1 MLSWGGSATWNIM
14 SKDVTICPQF
24 FLSDGHMFEIEDDP
38 KWNQPALLW
47 LVISL
52 NTGLWLVSWSG
63 PQPSPKAKVV
73 DTLNSVPFF
82 PISEWSHCGALSSNW
97 SNLTRILASYWTF
110 LPHIRVVMRKLT
122 VTWDH
127 DGEGFK
133 QWQYKILLIISTN
146 KTKPSLKWSRLQQ
159 FQTHHDDSVWW
170 AILFYAFLA
179 WNMQRHLSHKK
190 FSAVDA
196 RFIV

>member
-1 MLSWGGSATWNIM
+1 
-14 SKDVTICPQF
+14 
-24 FLSDGHMFEIEDDP
+24 MFGIGDDP
-38 KWNQPALLW
+38 PWHQPNLLW

-63 PQPSPKAKVV
+63 TKPSPKAKVV
-73 DTLNSVPFF
+73 DTLNSVPFL
-82 PISEWSHCGALSSNW
+82 PISEWSHCIALSSDW
-97 SNLTRILASYWTF
+97 SKLTRILASYWTF
-110 LPHIRVVMRKLT
+110 LPHIRVVTRKLT

-133 QWQYKILLIISTN
+133 QWQYNILLIISTN
-146 KTKPSLKWSRLQQ
+146 NQAEPEMVWTPTISDTSWY
-159 FQTHHDDSVWW
+159 DDSVWW
-170 AILFYAFLA
+170 AILFYAFFA
-179 WNMQRHLSHKK
+179 RNMQRHLSHKK